1 MSEPIVETEQGK
13 LRGQLTR
20 NDDNGFTYY
29 AFKGVPYA
37 KPPIGELRF
46 SVPQPPQ
53 PWEGIRDAT
62 KTCNI
67 CAQFSDEMETV
78 MGDEDCLYLNVYT
91 PKLPSSESEL
101 LPVMVYFHGGGFIL
115 GSGTD
120 AKEHG
125 PEFLIDKN
133 VVIVSLNYRLSIL
146 GFLSLDRKEAPGN
159 MGLMDQVQALKWVQK
174 NIANFCGNPNNV
186 TIFGISAGGASV
198 GYLMLSPMAEGLFHK
213 VIAQSGSPLLHWAIN
228 TDVKKLASKIPA
240 TQNKNISDDEQLL
253 TYLKDMTTVELISAS
268 KSVIDEDEFRGGIHF
283 GFVPTIEKLGDWEPF
298 LTESPYQLLA
308 QGKFTKVPYMSG
320 FCTREGLLM
329 VPSFPATLKKLI
341 ESKSF
346 VDFFP
351 FDLNK
356 EEKRDIQII
365 LKKIYLEGEKTHH
378 DADSFAIDFFTDVD
392 FLGGVYVSAKL
403 IAKYNKPVYFYEF
416 SYDGKLNFLKV
427 KAKIER
433 EGACHADEG
442 GYILKN
448 NLLPESITDIDA
460 VIRDRMTT
468 MWTNFATCGNPTPE
482 LDHLIPMKW
491 ETMTENVAACL
502 VIDKAMKM
510 KYEVC
515 PQRLSVF
522 EELYAKKCG
531 IESN

>member
-78 MGDEDCLYLNVYT
+78 IGDEDCLYLNVYT

-133 VVIVSLNYRLSIL
+133 VVI
-146 GFLSLDRKEAPGN
+146 
-159 MGLMDQVQALKWVQK
+159 
-174 NIANFCGNPNNV
+174 
-186 TIFGISAGGASV
+186 
-198 GYLMLSPMAEGLFHK
+198 
-213 VIAQSGSPLLHWAIN
+213 SGSPLLHWAIN